1 MKFFVCQHCKNI
13 ITYLNDSKVP
23 VMCCGEKMQELV
35 ANTVDAAKEKHV
47 PVVKVE
53 GNKVT
58 VSVGA
63 VVHPME
69 EKHYIKFVVVETKGG
84 YMMHEFKPGDVPT
97 AEFMLADGE
106 EVVNVYEY
114 CNLHGLWAIK

>member
-1 MKFFVCQHCKNI
+1 MKFYVCQHCKNV
-13 ITYLNDSKVP
+13 ITFLNDSKVP
-23 VMCCGEKMQELV
+23 VMCCGEKMKELV

-47 PVVKVE
+47 PVVTVE
-53 GNKVT
+53 GSKVT

-63 VVHPME
+63 VTHPME
-69 EKHYIKFVVVETKGG
+69 EKHYIKFVVVETKNG

-97 AEFMLADGE
+97 AVFSLAEGE